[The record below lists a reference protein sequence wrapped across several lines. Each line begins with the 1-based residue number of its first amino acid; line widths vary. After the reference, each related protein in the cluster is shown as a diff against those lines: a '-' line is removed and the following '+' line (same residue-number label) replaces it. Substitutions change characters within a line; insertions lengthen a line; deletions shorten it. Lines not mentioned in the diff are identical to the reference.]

1 MFYGALFLLILKL
14 YATNFVTS
22 EYDVSF
28 DPEDPRATLEF
39 FPDRRQ
45 STIGLDDAD
54 CEVTSFTFGKG
65 KADWGPLTV
74 YALTR
79 SGDVYAICPYMP
91 QQA

>member
-1 MFYGALFLLILKL
+1 MKRSVLPRFKLL
-14 YATNFVTS
+14 TS

-28 DPEDPRATLEF
+28 DPEEPRATLEF
-39 FPDRRQ
+39 FPDRRECVV
-45 STIGLDDAD
+45 GLDDSER
-54 CEVTSFTFGKG
+54 EVVSFAFGKG

-91 QQA
+91 QHA